1 MSSWDR
7 RVMFN
12 GGTQTMHH
20 GEVCF
25 LDGGGLVDR
34 DQQGRVAQVGGRSA
48 TAQQANGLNSSMTG
62 NLQGV
67 DDVSAFSAGAQH
79 DQNVFWTQQR
89 FELS

>member
-1 MSSWDR
+1 
-7 RVMFN
+7 MFN

-34 DQQGRVAQVGGRSA
+34 NQQGRIAQFGGRSA
-48 TAQQANGLNSSMTG
+48 TAQQANGLGSSMTG

-67 DDVSAFSAGAQH
+67 DDV
-79 DQNVFWTQQR
+79 R
-89 FELS
+89 LSPLVLNTIRMSSCRNNASS